1 MTTLAVAEAP
11 PRQFQPIN
19 LTGRLTSD
27 PELRTART
35 DRIVGGLRLA
45 IQRPRKNGED
55 SDVDY
60 VDVTVFGREAETC
73 AKCLAKGRRVGVS
86 GRLQDSEWN
95 GENGRGRSSR

>member
-35 DRIVGGLRLA
+35 DRIVGGL
-45 IQRPRKNGED
+45 
-55 SDVDY
+55 
-60 VDVTVFGREAETC
+60 FGREAETC